1 MQHLR
6 YSATARL
13 LHWIMAV
20 LILSMLPVGFLMV
33 QTGLARAV
41 QDALF
46 IYHKNIGVAVLL
58 LAFARLLWRW
68 RHPGPDL
75 PASLPAWQAR
85 VAGFSHGLLYVLMI
99 AMPLMGYI
107 RVRAG
112 GFPIE
117 MLDRMGLPTLVP
129 RSDAL
134 AEVAKAAH
142 YYGGIALA
150 ILLVLHIGAA
160 LHHALILRDGV
171 WERMAPRSRARK
183 T

>member
-6 YSATARL
+6 YSATSRT

-33 QTGLARAV
+33 QTGRARAV

-46 IYHKNIGVAVLL
+46 LYHKNIGVLVLL

-68 RHPGPDL
+68 RHQGPEL
-75 PASLPAWQAR
+75 PASIPAWQAR
-85 VAGFSHGLLYVLMI
+85 LAGASHALLYVLMV
-99 AMPLMGYI
+99 AMPLLGYI

-112 GFPIE
+112 GFPVEI
-117 MLDRMGLPTLVP
+117 LDRMGLPTLVP

-134 AEVAKAAH
+134 AELAKAAH
-142 YYGGIALA
+142 YYGGLALTA
-150 ILLVLHIGAA
+150 LLALHIGAA
-160 LHHALILRDGV
+160 LYHALILRDGV
-171 WERMAPRSRARK
+171 WERMAPLSGTRRR
-183 T
+183 

>member
-6 YSATARL
+6 YSATARV

-46 IYHKNIGVAVLL
+46 LYHKHIGIALLL
-58 LAFARLLWRW
+58 LALARLLWRW
-68 RHPGPDL
+68 WHPAPDL
-75 PASLPAWQAR
+75 PASIPAWQVR
-85 VAGFSHGLLYVLMI
+85 VAGVSHALLYALIV
-99 AMPLMGYI
+99 AMPLLGYI

-112 GFPIE
+112 GFPVE

-134 AEVAKAAH
+134 AEAAKAAH
-142 YYGGIALA
+142 FYGGYALA
-150 ILLVLHIGAA
+150 ALLALHIGAA
-160 LHHALILRDGV
+160 LYHALILRDGV
-171 WERMAPRSRARK
+171 WERMAPLSRTRK
-183 T
+183 P